1 MEFLSLGAGVQSTVL
16 LLLAEA
22 DEVRPRPQAVIF
34 VDTRWEPH
42 DVYSGRPPQADS
54 CPWGMDSE
62 TSVRGCAEFDDR
74 PAPTDR

>member
-1 MEFLSLGAGVQSTVL
+1 MEFLSLGAGVQSTV

-42 DVYSGRPPQADS
+42 DVYSGRPPQGRQLPLGDGFGNE
-54 CPWGMDSE
+54 CEGLCG
-62 TSVRGCAEFDDR
+62 V
-74 PAPTDR
+74 